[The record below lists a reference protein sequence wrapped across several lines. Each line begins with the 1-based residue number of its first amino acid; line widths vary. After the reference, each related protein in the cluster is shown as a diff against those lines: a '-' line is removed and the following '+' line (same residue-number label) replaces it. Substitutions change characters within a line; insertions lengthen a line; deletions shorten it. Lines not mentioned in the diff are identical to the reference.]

1 MIRRAMR
8 SNSRKW
14 DVGIVGNCEAVDS
27 LAREEEQEALGRV
40 FYAD

>member
-14 DVGIVGNCEAVDS
+14 NVEIVGNCEAVGF
-27 LAREEEQEALGRV
+27 LARGEEQEALGRV
-40 FYAD
+40 FYAG